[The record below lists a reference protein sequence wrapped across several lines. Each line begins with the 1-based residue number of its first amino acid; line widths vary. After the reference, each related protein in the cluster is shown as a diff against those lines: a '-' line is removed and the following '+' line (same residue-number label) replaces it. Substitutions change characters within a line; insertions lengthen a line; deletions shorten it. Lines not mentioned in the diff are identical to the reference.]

1 MAWLTILWT
10 HVKRYYK
17 VIFLLVAFFGG
28 VYVSHVYHDRSFEK
42 FKNEQLQAVI
52 DSHKAEVKKYEET
65 IAILDSDLSDS
76 RALASER
83 LRQLEQWKLRYGAKS
98 EACNASAILGLAIE
112 GENLLGEADA
122 MLRALMR

>member
-10 HVKRYYK
+10 SIKKHYK

-52 DSHKAEVKKYEET
+52 ASHKAEVKKYEET
-65 IAILDSDLSDS
+65 IAALNSDLSNS
-76 RALASER
+76 RDLASER
-83 LRQLEQWKLRYGAKS
+83 LRQLERWKHKYGAKS
-98 EACNASAILGLAIE
+98 EACDASAILGLAIE
-112 GENLLGEADA
+112 GEKLLGEADA
-122 MLRALMR
+122 MLRALMQ